1 MGRGSV
7 LEFSSLVTG
16 KAEWGTLWKGPGGV
30 GLGGG
35 HKTLG
40 QEGTLEIRLSNNIV
54 LQKGEQRSKRSVWQ
68 APSHRAGG
76 EAGPRT

>member
-1 MGRGSV
+1 MGYIVEGARRCRV
-7 LEFSSLVTG
+7 
-16 KAEWGTLWKGPGGV
+16 
-30 GLGGG
+30 GGG